1 MLIWYVKQVKNFM
14 LKFSIRGSFS
24 SQKEFLNL
32 YTMIL
37 FFPPGGCVDEDVDN
51 RTNYQGYKYINFV
64 WYHTLSVLHFM
75 NGEGG
80 FYFSKIPCLT

>member
-1 MLIWYVKQVKNFM
+1 MLIWYVKQVKNFI

-37 FFPPGGCVDEDVDN
+37 FFSPGGCVYEDVDN

-64 WYHTLSVLHFM
+64 RYHTLTVLHFM
-75 NGEGG
+75 NDKGG
-80 FYFSKIPCLT
+80 FCIIRRAF

>member
-1 MLIWYVKQVKNFM
+1 MLIWYVKQVKNFI

-24 SQKEFLNL
+24 LQKEFLNL

-37 FFPPGGCVDEDVDN
+37 FFSPGGCVYEDVDN
-51 RTNYQGYKYINFV
+51 RTNYERYKYINLV
-64 WYHTLSVLHFM
+64 RYHTLTVLHFM

-80 FYFSKIPCLT
+80 SYIIRRAF